1 MRQRPERRRP
11 VCRLLQIGAHH
22 VDQLFGATHPLAV
35 VPMVRIKD
43 MRANVVFH
51 HLRHE
56 PIHGAAGGG
65 NELQHLGALDL
76 SLQSTLDRFDLAA
89 QAAYAIEEL
98 ALLSDGV

>member
-1 MRQRPERRRP
+1 MTPERSAAGLA
-11 VCRLLQIGAHH
+11 CRLLQIGPHH

-35 VPMVRIKD
+35 VPVLRIKD
-43 MRANVVFH
+43 VGADVVFH

-56 PIHGAAGGG
+56 AIHGAARRG

-76 SLQSTLDRFDLAA
+76 SLESALDRFNLAA
-89 QAAYAIEEL
+89 QAAHAIEEL